1 MLRMGGASKIL
12 KAGGT
17 RLFFHSCNVPLLVV
31 LNTLLLAYIALIVTT
46 SSWHRHGESMSLVGS
61 DIGTAKDSNGEYI
74 SCHAF

>member
-1 MLRMGGASKIL
+1 MLRMGAALKL
-12 KAGGT
+12 PKAGGA
-17 RLFFHSCNVPLLVV
+17 RQFIHSCNVPLLVV

-46 SSWHRHGESMSLVGS
+46 SWHRHGESMSLMGS